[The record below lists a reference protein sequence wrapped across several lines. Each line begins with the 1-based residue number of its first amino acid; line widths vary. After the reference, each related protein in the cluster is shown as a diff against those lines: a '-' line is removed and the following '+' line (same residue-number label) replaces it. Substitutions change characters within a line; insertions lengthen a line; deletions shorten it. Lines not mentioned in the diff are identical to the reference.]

1 MQNDRAQ
8 TVCANLN
15 SNKLYLLPLV
25 MRDEDIKIM
34 IITYRNPLEGVGQ
47 QLKCVESNESLG
59 LVWYLLY
66 MANFINRAF
75 QLTTLFVNI
84 HSNTDANVCWLMH
97 PFGAIV
103 GAPIRQHSTLE

>member
-1 MQNDRAQ
+1 
-8 TVCANLN
+8 
-15 SNKLYLLPLV
+15 
-25 MRDEDIKIM
+25 M

-75 QLTTLFVNI
+75 QLTK
-84 HSNTDANVCWLMH
+84 
-97 PFGAIV
+97 
-103 GAPIRQHSTLE
+103 